1 MVYKFMD
8 TCGCKYLWYKGYTNF
23 QRRKK
28 IMRNYYNQGGPTL
41 TKAQKTL
48 PKELQKL
55 IKGKKKKEKKP
66 SMMAQAIKG
75 KR

>member
-1 MVYKFMD
+1 M
-8 TCGCKYLWYKGYTNF
+8 
-23 QRRKK
+23 RK
-28 IMRNYYNQGGPTL
+28 NYSNGTKL

-48 PKELQKL
+48 PEALKKL

-66 SMMAQAIKG
+66 SMMAQTIKG

>member
-1 MVYKFMD
+1 
-8 TCGCKYLWYKGYTNF
+8 
-23 QRRKK
+23 
-28 IMRNYYNQGGPTL
+28 MRTYYSNGSKL

-48 PKELQKL
+48 PPELQKL

-66 SMMAQAIKG
+66 SIMMAAMKG

>member
-1 MVYKFMD
+1 
-8 TCGCKYLWYKGYTNF
+8 
-23 QRRKK
+23 
-28 IMRNYYNQGGPTL
+28 MRNYYNQGGSTL

-66 SMMAQAIKG
+66 SMMAMSMKG
-75 KR
+75 KK